1 MGLCGNDVFSN
12 GGLTFTCGLGKTEH
26 FTNVDAMIVMWST
39 VKLLDQ
45 EAYVRDKMS
54 RLLCCFWHFDVNGY
68 FFREWPGKAN
78 MEGNFDAIF
87 KCPEPSVA
95 KSRAL
100 LPVLYSHKARNMQE
114 CPRSPQGAANKEL
127 NSNTDNCC
135 LPLLCV
141 CACLFKHM

>member
-1 MGLCGNDVFSN
+1 MSTLTWLHLKMHLFLAHYSPQTGTANGPLWKRWFF
-12 GGLTFTCGLGKTEH
+12 GGLTH
-26 FTNVDAMIVMWST
+26 S
-39 VKLLDQ
+39 Q
-45 EAYVRDKMS
+45 
-54 RLLCCFWHFDVNGY
+54 
-68 FFREWPGKAN
+68 WPGKAN

-141 CACLFKHM
+141 CVHVFFSICRCLCGSLYSYW